1 MNIREG
7 GAISNLKDKGFPV
20 GKIETLRFVALDNY
34 KFEMWIN
41 EDCLSYLSI
50 NELLSLKDE
59 IQSELK
65 KAIK

>member
-1 MNIREG
+1 MNIKEG
-7 GAISNLKDKGFPV
+7 GAISNLKSTS
-20 GKIETLRFVALDNY
+20 KIETLRFVAYDNY